1 MNLVYGL
8 FNKWDHKKHVQLAS
22 HTALNEQMKNNL
34 KVYYH
39 KIRKILIFLT
49 KKKEKIAIDRYSKC
63 SIEINRI
70 RTKASIRN
78 SRIRIEMTQGFY
90 HIACVH
96 VLKIFCCVFP
106 FNNDDVNTQ
115 KSGSN

>member
-1 MNLVYGL
+1 MS
-8 FNKWDHKKHVQLAS
+8 KW
-22 HTALNEQMKNNL
+22 
-34 KVYYH
+34 
-39 KIRKILIFLT
+39 KIISKSITTKYWKSWFFSP

-90 HIACVH
+90 HKACVH